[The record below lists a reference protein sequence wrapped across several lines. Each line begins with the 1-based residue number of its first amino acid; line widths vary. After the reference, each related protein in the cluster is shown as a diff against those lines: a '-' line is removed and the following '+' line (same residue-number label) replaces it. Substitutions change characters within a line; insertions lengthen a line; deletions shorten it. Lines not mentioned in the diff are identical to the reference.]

1 MTPRLTASACPL
13 AAALAIGAAPAM
25 AADPGGFQ
33 VSKAQ
38 QELVRAGMSAD
49 EVRQAIG
56 QPSRIYNYR
65 NEPGPTWTYSVIGEN
80 CTMVYEVDFG
90 PDGRVIK
97 AMQREIWTSH
107 PRYTD

>member
-1 MTPRLTASACPL
+1 MTQRLTASACLL

-38 QELVRAGMSAD
+38 QDMVRAGMSTD
-49 EVRQAIG
+49 EVRKAIG

-65 NEPGPTWTYSVIGEN
+65 NEPGPTWTYNVIGEN
-80 CTMVYEVDFG
+80 CATVYEVDFG
-90 PDGRVIK
+90 PDGKVIK
-97 AMQREIWTSH
+97 AKQREIWTSQ